1 MLLVRQPC
9 ELPPAP
15 DEEPHQAHEWTDE
28 ELERLLRASATRAA
42 ANGRRYDYA
51 PLLRDTTTVPLP
63 EAPTSSTEA
72 VSGTRPLT
80 LLPA

>member
-51 PLLRDTTTVPLP
+51 RC
-63 EAPTSSTEA
+63 
-72 VSGTRPLT
+72 
-80 LLPA
+80 